1 MNSMEKALLIIKAK
15 FSDNEDIIRTCDTIC
30 QLKRPE
36 ILLSQEE
43 EELFHKYALEW
54 YRKGW
59 IIYVQPSSISDGS
72 E

>member
-1 MNSMEKALLIIKAK
+1 MNQMEKALLILKAK
-15 FSDNEDIIRTCDTIC
+15 FPDNEDLVNAANAIV

-43 EELFHKYALEW
+43 EKEFHKYAIEW

-59 IIYVQPSSISDGS
+59 IIYTGTIEPESKD
-72 E
+72 